1 MSLGHDAG
9 LTPHQAPLRNV
20 FGDALLAVATENPRV
35 VVLDGDLG
43 NSTKA
48 ETVRHAFP
56 KRFFNLGIAESNL
69 VGVGAGLAACGLIP
83 WITSF
88 SSFLLCN
95 AYDQLRLAVAMSN
108 INAKVLG
115 SHGGIT
121 LGKDGPTQM
130 GIEDLALV
138 GGMPTFVMLVP
149 SDPASMHAAVRAATE
164 YVGPVWLRSS
174 RVALPQIYP
183 MGECPFEIGQANI
196 VHQGDDLTIIAC
208 GIMVAA
214 VLDAAAVLSREGI
227 EARVLDMLTL
237 RPMDTTAIVAAARET
252 GAIVT
257 AEEHL
262 LTGGMGSNVARIV
275 ASHHPVPM
283 RFVGLA
289 DTYTDSG
296 DPDDLLRKYHLTAA
310 DIAQAAREAYAAK
323 HDAGNGRER

>member
-1 MSLGHDAG
+1 MQLGEKAG
-9 LTPHQAPLRNV
+9 LKPGKQMRDN
-20 FGDALLAVATENPRV
+20 FGEALLAVCRENPKV
-35 VVLDGDLG
+35 VVLDADLG

-48 ETVRHAFP
+48 DLVRINFP
-56 KRFFNLGIAESNL
+56 ERFFNIGIAESNM
-69 VGVGAGLAACGLIP
+69 VGIGAGLAGAGLIP

-95 AYDQLRLAVAMSN
+95 AYDQIRLAVAISN

-138 GGMPTFVMLVP
+138 GGLPTMVMLVP
-149 SDPASMHAAVRAATE
+149 SDPGSMHAAVKAATD

-174 RVALPQIYP
+174 RAAMPYIYP
-183 MGECPFEIGQANI
+183 EGKVPFTIGKANVVRNGED
-196 VHQGDDLTIIAC
+196 VTIIAC
-208 GIMVAA
+208 GLMVPTA
-214 VLDAAAVLSREGI
+214 LDAAAMLAGEGI
-227 EARVLDMLTL
+227 QARVLDFHTL
-237 RPMDTTAIVAAARET
+237 RPMDEAAIITAARET

-262 LTGGMGSNVARIV
+262 LTGGMGSNIARIV
-275 ASHHPVPM
+275 ASHYPVPM

-289 DTYTDSG
+289 DTYTESA
-296 DPDDLLRKYHLTAA
+296 DPDDLLKKYHLTDM
-310 DIAQAAREAYAAK
+310 DIYQAARAAFAEK
-323 HDAGNGRER
+323 QKRGK